1 MCSGV
6 LIFLRYILL
15 LMIMSNTDDSNHKL
29 VDPLPLPKKV
39 AILYSDVKREY
50 FDSEETY
57 LSEEG
62 ADIYAS
68 EVAKYVSKMGIDVT
82 TIAGDDNLAQNLQKY
97 SPDMAINLIDSVRG
111 ESALGSAVPG
121 VLEVL
126 HIPYTGTGTLGWAL
140 GTNKF
145 LTYQLL
151 QSAGIPVPTHQ
162 LVTSFSDMIDPE
174 MRYPLF
180 PKLNAEHSSIGV
192 DENSICKNEK
202 ELRAKL
208 KDLMTIYKQP
218 VLIDEFIA
226 GIEVTASVL
235 DGMNT
240 KVYAVQRKV
249 AEGTEDV
256 VTFDKKWKDYLSMTY
271 LKYEDQVL
279 KDYVKEAFDLLKMS
293 DYARIDI
300 RIDAAGRYYFI
311 DPNCNPFFGPPKE
324 THATYSMILDMYG
337 VSFEET
343 LKRMFINTLIDARAT
358 NNGWH

>member
-1 MCSGV
+1 
-6 LIFLRYILL
+6 
-15 LMIMSNTDDSNHKL
+15 MITDEPGGKPTE
-29 VDPLPLPKKV
+29 PLCLPKRV

-50 FDSEETY
+50 FTTEESY
-57 LSEEG
+57 LTEEG
-62 ADIYAS
+62 ADLYAG
-68 EVAKYVSKMGIDVT
+68 EVAKYVEKMGIEVT
-82 TIAGDDNLAQNLQKY
+82 TIPGDDHMAANLVKFN
-97 SPDMAINLIDSVRG
+97 PDMAINLIDSVRG
-111 ESALGSAVPG
+111 QSTLGSSVPG
-121 VLEVL
+121 VLEIL
-126 HIPYTGTGTLGWAL
+126 HIPYTGAGTLGWAL

-145 LTYQLL
+145 LMYQLM
-151 QSAGIPVPTHQ
+151 QTSGIPVPTHQ
-162 LVTSFSDMIDPE
+162 IVSSSTDMIDPG

-180 PKLNAEHSSIGV
+180 PKLNYEHSSIGV
-192 DENSICKNEK
+192 ATDSICKNER

-208 KDLMTIYKQP
+208 KDLITTYKQP

-249 AEGTEDV
+249 GEGIEDV
-256 VTFDKKWKDYLSMTY
+256 VTFDKKWKDYLDMTY
-271 LKYEDQVL
+271 TKYEDQVL
-279 KDYVKEAFDLLKMS
+279 KDYVKQAFNVLKMS

-311 DPNCNPFFGPPKE
+311 DPNANPFFGPPKE

-343 LKRMFINTLIDARAT
+343 LKRMFLNTLQDARIDQ
-358 NNGWH
+358 NGWH